1 MNSNLP
7 GIGRATYLGCWLAL
21 LAGAFLIG
29 LSNPEHYW
37 ESPPTAL
44 LLLASLPLSF
54 AITAMRLNNIGE
66 SPWLAVVLLV
76 PFLSFILMLY
86 CLTVPPGYR
95 QHKQMDAAGGAIV
108 AAIAAAITIVITMA
122 IFG

>member
-1 MNSNLP
+1 MNSSRQ
-7 GIGRATYLGCWLAL
+7 GIGRVAYLGGWLAL

-29 LSNPEHYW
+29 LSNPQHYL
-37 ESPPTAL
+37 ETPATAF
-44 LLLASLPLSF
+44 LLLASLPLSL
-54 AITAMRLNNIGE
+54 AITAMRLTNIGE
-66 SPWLAVVLLV
+66 NPWLAAVLFV

-86 CLTVPPGYR
+86 CLAVPPGYR
-95 QHKQMDAAGGAIV
+95 QHKQMDTAGGAIV

>member
-1 MNSNLP
+1 MNSNP
-7 GIGRATYLGCWLAL
+7 PGGIGRAVYLGAWLAL

-29 LSNPEHYW
+29 LSNPEHYLD
-37 ESPPTAL
+37 SPATAL
-44 LLLASLPLSF
+44 LLLASLPLSV
-54 AITAMRLNNIGE
+54 AITAMRLTNIGE
-66 SPWLAVVLLV
+66 NPWLAAV

-95 QHKQMDAAGGAIV
+95 QHKQMDTVGGAIV